1 MLISLFSKKKQK
13 ETKKNFEILDFPPNN
28 TYYYTI

>member
-1 MLISLFSKKKQK
+1 MLISLFSKKKK
-13 ETKKNFEILDFPPNN
+13 RNKKNFEILDFPPNN